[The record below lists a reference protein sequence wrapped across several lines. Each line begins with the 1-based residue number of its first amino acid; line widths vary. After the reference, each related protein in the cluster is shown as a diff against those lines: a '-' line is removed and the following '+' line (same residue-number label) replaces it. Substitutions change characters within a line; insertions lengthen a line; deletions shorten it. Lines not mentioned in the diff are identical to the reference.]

1 VLSFALALSASLVW
15 GVADFG
21 AALRARTLS
30 PIAVAAI
37 AQLFGAVLLGVL
49 LLVVP
54 DPFPGWG
61 IWVPAAIAGVLG
73 AVAHP
78 VFYRALSIGPIGVV
92 APILAMAA
100 AGPVLWGIFAAGETP
115 TVLQVGGLGLAILG
129 VVLVSR
135 QKHDAEVTT
144 SRYAAIPLALLAIV
158 LSSGMFIAL
167 DAASEQ
173 SGLWGVSAQRTIG
186 LPILLLGA
194 AILLRGTRPFGRG
207 NLLAVAPIGLAD
219 TAALVAFGYAAQLG
233 DLSLVIVLSSLYPVV
248 TILLARFILG
258 EHLALIQR
266 LGAVVAFAGVL
277 AIVLG

>member
-15 GVADFG
+15 GVADF
-21 AALRARTLS
+21 AAAVRARTLS

-115 TVLQVGGLGLAILG
+115 TLVQVAGLGLAILG

-135 QKHDAEVTT
+135 QKHVAEATT

-186 LPILLLGA
+186 LPILLVA
-194 AILLRGTRPFGRG
+194 AAVLLRGTRPFGRG

-219 TAALVAFGYAAQLG
+219 TAALLAFGYAAQFG